1 MDEQTRPQLRAFAS
15 RGSEP
20 EILSILREE
29 LAERIAAAC
38 EGSATPEAA
47 RAAVLELIR
56 LALDQGSALARAQ
69 LEAGGRGLAC
79 ARFLSGL
86 EDELIRAIHGY
97 VVRYVYVAEKPTLSE
112 RLTIVAVGGYG
123 RGALAPGSD
132 IDLLFLLPYKQTPW
146 GESVVEAILYML
158 WDLRQKVGHSTRSVS
173 ECLRQAK
180 ADMTIRTTLLEA
192 RFILGSEELFV
203 DLVESFDRE
212 IVRVDVREFVTAKL
226 DERNVRVQRAGASR
240 YLVEPNVKEG
250 KGGLRD
256 LHTLFWIAKYVY
268 RVREARELVAAG
280 LFTSAEYSLF
290 ERCDEYLW
298 RVRCHLHFATG
309 RAEERLSFDIQ
320 PTMAVRLGY
329 HDRGGLSRVERFMKH
344 YFLVAKDVGDL
355 TAIVCAA
362 LEERQA
368 KPRAIF
374 DRLIGRLKTRPKKQL
389 SGDFV
394 IDHDRVSVRHEDAL
408 ARDPVN
414 IIRLF
419 WTADRFSL
427 PLHPD
432 ALRAVTRNLRRID
445 SELRAN
451 PEANRLFLEL
461 LLSRNMTE
469 TVLRRMNETGA
480 LGRFIPDFGRIV
492 AMMQFNM
499 YHHYTVDEHLLRAV
513 GALVDLEAG
522 TRPEHQHL
530 VMDILPTIVNR
541 KVLYLGLLLHDIAKG
556 RKEDHSAAGKKV
568 ALSLCPRLG
577 FTPGET
583 ETVGWLV
590 EQHLL
595 MSSVAQSRDLTDP
608 RTIENF
614 AAVVQTI
621 ERLKMLFVL
630 TVCDIS
636 AVGPGVL
643 DAWKSQL
650 LRALYWE
657 TEVVLGG
664 GHSAVDRKSR
674 VVAARDQMLAA
685 LKAPRDGG
693 DCLWNE
699 QNWTEEEFESYARR
713 HYPAY
718 WLKMDVQHK
727 IRHAELLRS
736 IAQSHAPLVVAVDL
750 DQHRGAVE
758 LTVIAQDHRRLL
770 STIAGACA
778 ACGAN
783 IVDAHIFTTADGLA
797 LDTILCSRAFTLDDD
812 ELRRGN
818 RIAEFL
824 KKALRGDVVISEAIK
839 ARSGKLS
846 QPTAFSVA
854 PEVVIDNSLSHDCT
868 VVEVSGLDRE
878 GLLFELTSVISRL
891 NLNIVSAHITTFGER
906 AVDVMYVKDLTGEKI
921 LLPSR
926 QAAIR
931 KQLLEIFSNGG
942 EKEKKASGRPQKSP
956 EAGGSRAGDGGKE
969 LPPT

>member
-1 MDEQTRPQLRAFAS
+1 MDAQSKIQLRVFLKQNS
-15 RGSEP
+15 GSP
-20 EILSILREE
+20 TLAGLREE
-29 LAERIAAAC
+29 LAERIATLCEAAPK
-38 EGSATPEAA
+38 PEAT
-47 RAAVLELIR
+47 RAEVLELLR
-56 LALDQGSALARAQ
+56 AALDQGRALARAE
-69 LEAGGRGLAC
+69 LEAGGKGLAC
-79 ARFLSGL
+79 ARFLSQL
-86 EDELIRAIHGY
+86 EDELIRASYDY

-146 GESVVEAILYML
+146 GESVVEAILYIL
-158 WDLRQKVGHSTRSVS
+158 WDLRQKVGHSTRSVA

-192 RFILGSEELFV
+192 RFILGSEELFAE
-203 DLVESFDRE
+203 LIESFDRE

-226 DERNVRVQRAGASR
+226 DERNARVQRAGASR

-268 RVREARELVAAG
+268 RVREAKELIAAG

-368 KPRAIF
+368 KPRAMF
-374 DRLIGRLKTRPKKQL
+374 DRLMGRLKRRPKKQL

-394 IDHDRVSVRHEDAL
+394 IEHDRVSVHDEEAF

-419 WTADRFSL
+419 WAADRFGL

-445 SELRAN
+445 SELRSN

-522 TRPEHQHL
+522 RRPEHQQL
-530 VMDILPTIVNR
+530 VADILPTIVNR

-556 RKEDHSAAGKKV
+556 RKEDHSVAGKNV

-577 FTPGET
+577 FAPGET

-595 MSSVAQSRDLTDP
+595 MSSFAQSRDLTDP
-608 RTIENF
+608 RTIETF

-664 GHSAVDRKSR
+664 GHSSVDRKSR
-674 VVAARDQMLAA
+674 VVASKEQMRAA
-685 LKAPRDGG
+685 LQTPG
-693 DCLWNE
+693 DKGLSPWIE
-699 QNWTEEEFESYARR
+699 QHWSDAEFEVYARR

-718 WLKMDVQHK
+718 WLKMDVKHK
-727 IRHAELLRS
+727 LRHAELIRN
-736 IAQSHAPLVVAVDL
+736 IAESRAPLAVAVDL
-750 DQHRGAVE
+750 DDARGAVE

-812 ELRRGN
+812 ELRRGR
-818 RIAEFL
+818 RIADFL
-824 KKALRGDVVISEAIK
+824 KKALRGDIIVSEALD
-839 ARSGKLS
+839 ARSGKLPQS
-846 QPTAFSVA
+846 SAFSVA
-854 PEVVIDNSLSHDCT
+854 PEVVIDNSLSNDCT
-868 VVEVSGLDRE
+868 VIEVSGLDRE
-878 GLLFELTSVISRL
+878 GLLFELTNAISRL

-921 LLPSR
+921 ILPSR

-931 KQLLEIFSNGG
+931 RQLLEIFSNGG
-942 EKEKKASGRPQKSP
+942 EKRASSRLSKSSEASG
-956 EAGGSRAGDGGKE
+956 SR
-969 LPPT
+969 